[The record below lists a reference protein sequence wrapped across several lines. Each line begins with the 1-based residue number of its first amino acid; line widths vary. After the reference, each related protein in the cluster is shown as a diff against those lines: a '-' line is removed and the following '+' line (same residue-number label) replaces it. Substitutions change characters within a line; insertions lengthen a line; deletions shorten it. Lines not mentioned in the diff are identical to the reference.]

1 MDQNNSYVSMTGRE
15 VASGRKRLTLRV
27 LRVHRG
33 KRGSGGG
40 ADDVN
45 DVEVERN
52 GGLFGYVV

>member
-1 MDQNNSYVSMTGRE
+1 MTGRE